1 LSLLLSLPLLQF
13 PLCSD
18 GGQNAER
25 EDSSPAAAAAEETA
39 KEQFN
44 LQKER
49 LDVVVAPIVRDSF
62 YLLVKFIK
70 DLHHI

>member
-25 EDSSPAAAAAEETA
+25 EDSSPAAAEETA

>member
-1 LSLLLSLPLLQF
+1 LSLLLALPLLQF

-25 EDSSPAAAAAEETA
+25 EDSSPAAAETA
-39 KEQFN
+39 KEQFI